1 MKNKQIMI
9 LCIVVVG
16 MLGTTIGQAVTADPK
31 VEAVTLNPSDPA
43 VQSTVT
49 VTATISGDTIEAVRF
64 IYKECDPELCKLTEN
79 ISMSETS
86 EGVYEAT
93 FTLTYDKATYMT
105 YHFNIYSGGNWK
117 ETDNVDVTLQPKQNG
132 DSNGNG
138 NNPSPGFEL
147 ILVIVA
153 LGVLVIVFGKKR
165 YK

>member
-9 LCIVVVG
+9 LCIVVIG
-16 MLGTTIGQAVTADPK
+16 MLGTTIGQAVATDPQ
-31 VEAVTLNPSDPA
+31 VETVTFNPSEPA

-49 VTATISGDTIEAVRF
+49 VTATITGDTVEAVRF

-79 ISMSETS
+79 ISMTETS

-105 YHFNIYSGGNWK
+105 YHFNIKSGGSWK
-117 ETDNVDVTLQPKQNG
+117 EIDKVDITLQPKQNG

-138 NNPSPGFEL
+138 SNPSPGFEL
-147 ILVIVA
+147 LLVLVA
-153 LGVLVIVFGKKR
+153 LSVLVILFGKKR